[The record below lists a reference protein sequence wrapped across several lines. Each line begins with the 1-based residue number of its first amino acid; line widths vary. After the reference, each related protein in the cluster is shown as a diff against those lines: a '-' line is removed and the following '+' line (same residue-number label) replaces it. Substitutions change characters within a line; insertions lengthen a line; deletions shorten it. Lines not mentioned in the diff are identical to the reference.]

1 MNDFDER
8 GRASLK
14 KNLQK
19 LNFFCV
25 CAATKVSHLFPIFR
39 RVEQQKNSLLL
50 EKNEML
56 AAVEDMTIEKVS
68 LSINILKKGAFCFN
82 FFSFF
87 FFIDKC

>member
-8 GRASLK
+8 GEGLSEK
-14 KNLQK
+14 KSAK
-19 LNFFCV
+19 IKFFCV

-68 LSINILKKGAFCFN
+68 FLPSIFNILKKSAF
-82 FFSFF
+82 
-87 FFIDKC
+87 

>member
-8 GRASLK
+8 GEGLSEK

-19 LNFFCV
+19 LIFFCV
-25 CAATKVSHLFPIFR
+25 CAATKLSHLFPIFR

-68 LSINILKKGAFCFN
+68 LSINILKKGAF
-82 FFSFF
+82 
-87 FFIDKC
+87 